1 LNEGSENLSRS
12 INGLYN
18 DIAADVKNTQISRHE
33 RYVKENS
40 SRNRTKREIL
50 PFVSTILKQLFGVG
64 TEKSEQKI
72 SREVEKL
79 MMMINTQRNA
89 TVTIEKG
96 LIRMSELADSR
107 HKKKN
112 NAMSLLGSH
121 VAHVENQADII
132 RKIDKLYLYFHH
144 SIQVQFNMLEAAIS
158 SLSSIYDVKI
168 FANAFHSRETS
179 LIQLRSGFLPLNIVY
194 WPY

>member
-50 PFVSTILKQLFGVG
+50 PFVSTILKQLFGVS

-72 SREVEKL
+72 S
-79 MMMINTQRNA
+79 
-89 TVTIEKG
+89 
-96 LIRMSELADSR
+96 
-107 HKKKN
+107 
-112 NAMSLLGSH
+112 
-121 VAHVENQADII
+121 
-132 RKIDKLYLYFHH
+132 
-144 SIQVQFNMLEAAIS
+144 
-158 SLSSIYDVKI
+158 
-168 FANAFHSRETS
+168 
-179 LIQLRSGFLPLNIVY
+179 
-194 WPY
+194 